1 ALGLLSRP
9 LNDPRPLPPGPRGSL
24 FRRLEPRLQPL
35 RQAMTELAEGQPGGL
50 TALALNWCR
59 AHGAMPIPGLRRP
72 DQVEVAAAAL
82 GWRLSTED
90 RQRLDQLVLANGAPR
105 MPANPFQ
112 SA

>member
-1 ALGLLSRP
+1 
-9 LNDPRPLPPGPRGSL
+9 
-24 FRRLEPRLQPL
+24 
-35 RQAMTELAEGQPGGL
+35 
-50 TALALNWCR
+50 
-59 AHGAMPIPGLRRP
+59 MPIPGLRRP